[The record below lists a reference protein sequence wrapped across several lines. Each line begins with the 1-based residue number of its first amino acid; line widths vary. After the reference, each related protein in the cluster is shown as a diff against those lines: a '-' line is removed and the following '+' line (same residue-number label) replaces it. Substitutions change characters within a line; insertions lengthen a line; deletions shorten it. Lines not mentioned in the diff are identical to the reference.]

1 MTCSGCERR
10 GRVDVAISRRPF
22 SQRTLPLINTTQNE
36 GDTQMKR
43 NTLARLTSLCFAA
56 AAGIALTAGSAR
68 AADDAVKIGF
78 ITDMSGLYADIDG
91 QGGLEAIRMA
101 VADFGGKVNGK
112 PIQILYA
119 DHQNKADI
127 AASRAREWFDREG
140 VEAVIG
146 GTNSAT
152 ALSTNQVAGEKH
164 KVYINIGAGADTLT
178 NEQCTPYTVHYAYD
192 TTAQAKGTGSAIT
205 KQGGKTWYFLTADY
219 AFGKA
224 LEKATA
230 DVVKANGG
238 QVLGEVRHPLSASD
252 FSSFLLQAQSSKAQI
267 LGLANAGGDTINSI
281 KAAKEFGITKS
292 MKLAALLIFIDD
304 IHSLGLET
312 TQGLILT
319 DSWYWNKDANTRK
332 WAQRYFDKMKK
343 MPSSLQAA
351 DYSATMTYLNA
362 VKAVG
367 STDPDKVMAQ
377 LKKTKIDDF
386 YGKGYIRQDGS
397 FIHDMYLM
405 QVKTPAESKEPWDY
419 YKITATIPG
428 EQAFTTKQE
437 TRCALWK

>member
-1 MTCSGCERR
+1 
-10 GRVDVAISRRPF
+10 
-22 SQRTLPLINTTQNE
+22 
-36 GDTQMKR
+36 MKMK
-43 NTLARLTSLCFAA
+43 TLARLSSFCFAA
-56 AAGIALTAGSAR
+56 AAGAALTMGNAW

-91 QGGLEAIRMA
+91 PGGLEAIRMA

-112 PIQILYA
+112 PITVVYA

-127 AASRAREWFDREG
+127 AASRAREWIDRDG
-140 VEAVIG
+140 VNAIIG

-152 ALSTNQVAGEKH
+152 ALSSSQVAGEK
-164 KVYINIGAGADTLT
+164 KIPYINIGAGADTLT
-178 NEQCTPYTVHYAYD
+178 NEQCTPYTIHYAYD
-192 TTAQAKGTGSAIT
+192 TMALAKGTGSAVT

-224 LEKATA
+224 LEKNTS
-230 DVVKANGG
+230 DVVKVTGG
-238 QVLGEVRHPLSASD
+238 QVLGAVRHPLSASD
-252 FSSFLLQAQSSKAQI
+252 FSSFLLQAQGSKAQV

-281 KAAKEFGITKS
+281 KAAKEFGVTKT
-292 MKLAALLIFIDD
+292 MKIAALLVFIDD

-312 TQGLILT
+312 TQGLVLT

-332 WAQRYFDKMKK
+332 WAERYFDKMKK

-351 DYSATMTYLNA
+351 DYSATTTYLKA
-362 VKAVG
+362 VQAVG
-367 STDPDKVMAQ
+367 STDSDKVMAQ
-377 LKKTKIDDF
+377 LKKQKIDDF
-386 YGKGYIRQDGS
+386 YAKGYIRQDGS
-397 FIHDMYLM
+397 MIHDMYLM

-428 EQAFTTKQE
+428 EQAFTTKAE
-437 TRCALWK
+437 SRCALWK